1 MTHYR
6 RISMEKHVQ
15 RSSEPHQDSVAPCD
29 NLDFVRPCFSG
40 KTDLTVVRVVR
51 MNVSR
56 VIINPL

>member
-15 RSSEPHQDSVAPCD
+15 RSSEPHQDSVALYD
-29 NLDFVRPCFSG
+29 NLDFIRPFFSG
-40 KTDLTVVRVVR
+40 KFNLTVVRVVR

-56 VIINPL
+56 VIIDSL